1 MSGKHTVRRR
11 RLRTQFAPKVIALA
25 VSFYC
30 ASASGAITLTGD
42 YIRIGTNDFGT
53 IGSGGGTS
61 PGILYDNTGTSTFN
75 TAYDYLTPGTPFE
88 GFTVR
93 ATAGGTTYN
102 ALTNNSGGI
111 ATAGLTGTLANAS
124 SGSYQGV
131 TWTGAFT
138 PAGGSKL
145 FDIVNSVGFNT
156 GEKRITITT
165 TITAA
170 QNLTDLYFARY
181 TDPDAVAAAGDSSQ
195 TNNFRGNGSVPAANL
210 VYAEALVSKYV
221 IGLYSAAS
229 SGVNT
234 GVSSGWSTDP
244 TVYYAGT
251 NNGNG
256 DYTIGLTYF
265 TATVNANGSI
275 TYTYYYIFGS
285 DIAAAIAA
293 SVSSGSGTV
302 LGSATQM
309 GNQPAYGAA
318 GVIDNTPALLALFSG
333 ETTDQ
338 ARSQAASQTLPL
350 LTGGS
355 IGAAKAAL
363 AAVNRVIQARI
374 DANLGMSS
382 GDDFLGDRNVW
393 MRPFGSRADQDDDNG
408 VSGYKA
414 DTYGIAMG
422 FDGTPSP
429 ALRIG
434 GALAYAKVDANGNS
448 SIARQNADV
457 DVYQLVGYGS
467 YSVNERTDINFQADI
482 GRNNNEGRRQ
492 IAFTSTV
499 AASDYKSDT
508 AHVGIGI
515 GRNYPLSVQTIL
527 TPSVRADYT
536 YIKDKGYTESG
547 AGLLNLTVGS
557 RKAEAF
563 VIGVDGKLT
572 HKLNDQISLQA
583 ILGVGYD
590 TMSDQDKITSSFAGA
605 PTAAFVTYGIE
616 PSPWLV
622 RGGVGTVYKTKAG
635 LEITGRYDAEYRESF
650 LNQTAS
656 VKLRWAF

>member
-1 MSGKHTVRRR
+1 MSGKHAVRRKN
-11 RLRTQFAPKVIALA
+11 LRGQFVPKAIALA
-25 VSFYC
+25 ISLYC
-30 ASASGAITLTGD
+30 ASASAAITLTGD
-42 YIRIGTNDFGT
+42 YIRIGTNDYGT
-53 IGSGGGTS
+53 IGSGGNTS

-88 GFTVR
+88 GFAVR
-93 ATAGGTTYN
+93 ATSGGTTYN
-102 ALTNNSGGI
+102 ALSNNSGGI
-111 ATAGLTGTLANAS
+111 GTAGLTGTLANAS

-131 TWTGAFT
+131 TWTGSYT
-138 PAGGSKL
+138 PSGESKL

-170 QNLTDLYFARY
+170 QNLTNLYFARY
-181 TDPDAVAAAGDSSQ
+181 TDPDAIAAAGDSSA
-195 TNNFRGNGSVPAANL
+195 TNNFRGSGAVPETNL

-256 DYTIGLTYF
+256 DYTIGLTYY
-265 TATVNANGSI
+265 TVTLDANGSV

-285 DIAAAIAA
+285 DIAAAVAA
-293 SVSSGSGTV
+293 AVSSSSGTV
-302 LGSATQM
+302 VSSATQM
-309 GNQPAYGAA
+309 GNLPAYGAA
-318 GVIDNTPALLALFSG
+318 HVIDNTPALLDLFSG
-333 ETTDQ
+333 ETTDEG
-338 ARSQAASQTLPL
+338 RSRAASQTLPL

-355 IGAAKAAL
+355 IGATKSAL
-363 AAVNRVIQARI
+363 GAVNRVIQARI

-393 MRPFGSRADQDDDNG
+393 MRPFGSRADQDDHNG
-408 VSGYKA
+408 VPGYKA

-422 FDGTPSP
+422 FDGTLSP

-434 GALAYAKVDANGNS
+434 GAVAYAKVDANGNS
-448 SIARQNADV
+448 SIAPQSTDV

-467 YSVNERTDINFQADI
+467 YSLNERTDINFQADI
-482 GRNNNEGRRQ
+482 GGTKNQGRRQ
-492 IAFTSTV
+492 IAFTSTI
-499 AASDYKSDT
+499 ASSDYKSDI
-508 AHVGIGI
+508 AHFGIGM
-515 GRNYPLSVQTIL
+515 GRNYPLSGQTIL

-536 YIKDKGYTESG
+536 YIKDKGYSETG
-547 AGLLNLTVGS
+547 AGLLNLNVSS

-572 HKLNDQISLQA
+572 HKLNDQTSLQA
-583 ILGVGYD
+583 TLGVGYD
-590 TMSDQDKITSSFAGA
+590 TMSDQDTITSTFAGA
-605 PTAAFVTYGIE
+605 PDAAFVTYGID
-616 PSPWLV
+616 PSPWLA
-622 RGGVGTVYKTKAG
+622 RAGVGAVYKTRAG